1 MLRVYFHAERKT
13 IMNDEEEYDWDEAA
27 SEGREFLKIATDVD
41 EETIETY
48 DDLEITSWLEEMDY
62 EWNGQSWVAT

>member
-1 MLRVYFHAERKT
+1 
-13 IMNDEEEYDWDEAA
+13 MNDEEEYDWDEAA